1 MQAKSKCRICRQP
14 ATRRRGLVSL
24 CASIDCEVTL
34 GMKLLDVRKKE
45 VAKKDRSDTAKR
57 KEAIKSRSD
66 WLRECQ
72 VEFNRAIRLRD
83 QLAGYR
89 CISCDT
95 SNMNVKMNAGH
106 FASVGA
112 HPELRFEPLNVHL
125 QCEKC
130 NSYLSGNISAYRPR
144 LIERIGADKVEWLEG
159 RHEPKRYTIDDLK
172 RMKAEFK
179 AWNKELGY
187 KKENGVTSEYITSE
201 DDDKQ

>member
-1 MQAKSKCRICRQP
+1 MKSKCRICKLP
-14 ATRRRGLVSL
+14 AVKRRGLVSL
-24 CASIDCEVTL
+24 CDSIECEATL
-34 GMKLLDVRKKE
+34 GLQLLAKGKEVKRKE
-45 VAKKDRSDTAKR
+45 VAKQDRVR
-57 KEAIKSRSD
+57 KEKLKSRSD

-95 SNMNVKMNAGH
+95 SNPNVKMNAGH
-106 FASVGA
+106 FASVGS

-144 LIERIGADKVEWLEG
+144 LIERIGIDKVEWLEG
-159 RHEPKRYTIDDLK
+159 PHEPKKYDIDDLK
-172 RMKAEFK
+172 RMKSEFRD
-179 AWNKELGY
+179 WHKELS
-187 KKENGVTSEYITSE
+187 KKL
-201 DDDKQ
+201 